1 MTYVWLVC
9 KRTRTAY
16 WLGVDYGRANT
27 TDGYKLADGASKDGW
42 MFTAEHTQSMLK
54 GYNKFVVQYA
64 TDAMTTQGK
73 GLLVARFRTVLHLS
87 LDCLMELQN

>member
-1 MTYVWLVC
+1 
-9 KRTRTAY
+9 
-16 WLGVDYGRANT
+16 
-27 TDGYKLADGASKDGW
+27 DGASKDGW

-73 GLLVARFRTVLHLS
+73 G
-87 LDCLMELQN
+87 